1 MQERVKIRYSVKEVF
16 IKEFVDKDFVNKE
29 FVDNVFS
36 IKESVDK
43 EFINEELFDE
53 VFMVYF
59 DKRFGGSEFLGE
71 KNQFFGMLFARTHNL
86 QTHHSLSSGR
96 VYLNV
101 EQEIQL
107 CRNNFSSHWTSC

>member
-16 IKEFVDKDFVNKE
+16 IEEFVDRYFVNKE

-71 KNQFFGMLFARTHNL
+71 KNQFFGMLFVRIHNW
-86 QTHHSLSSGR
+86 QTCHSLSSGR

-101 EQEIQL
+101 EQ
-107 CRNNFSSHWTSC
+107 